1 LKEEPEIVVTPTM
14 LGAGIIALGMG
25 ASDEQTAPK
34 EWPKATITAI
44 YHAMETARRMEVAL
58 TSGNNAQK

>member
-1 LKEEPEIVVTPTM
+1 M